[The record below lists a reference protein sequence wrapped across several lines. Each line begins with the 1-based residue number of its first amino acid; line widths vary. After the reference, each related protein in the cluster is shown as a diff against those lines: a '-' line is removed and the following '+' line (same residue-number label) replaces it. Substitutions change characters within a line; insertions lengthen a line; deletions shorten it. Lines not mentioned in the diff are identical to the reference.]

1 MDLATL
7 LGLVLGFTLI
17 ILAIVTS
24 ADLGLFLSLPS
35 ILIVVGGTFA
45 AALIKFR
52 VQSYLTGIKEGVVS
66 AFFDHSD
73 NPREIIALANR
84 LSRIA
89 RRNGLLGLEDEPI
102 DNPFFQKGVQMCV
115 DGSAPEFIQEVL
127 QKEMLLTIDRKS
139 IAEKVFRAFGDLA
152 PAFGMIGTLVGLIA
166 MLNNLDDPTKLG
178 PGMALA
184 LITTLYGS
192 VLAQLIFIPIA
203 DKLEMKNDEL
213 RNNMA
218 LIVDSVMG
226 IYNGMN
232 PQVLDELLET
242 YLPEYQRGAMNMTE
256 EIE

>member
-7 LGLVLGFTLI
+7 LGLVLGLTLVV
-17 ILAIVTS
+17 LAIITS
-24 ADLGLFLSLPS
+24 ADLGLFFNLPG
-35 ILIVVGGTFA
+35 ILLVMGGTFS

-52 VQSYLTGIKEGVVS
+52 VQSYLIGIKEGFAT
-66 AFFDHSD
+66 AFFERND

-127 QKEMLLTIDRKS
+127 FKEMSLTIDRKS
-139 IAEKVFRAFGDLA
+139 IGEKVFRAFGDLA
-152 PAFGMIGTLVGLIA
+152 PAFGMIGTLVGLVA
-166 MLNNLDDPTKLG
+166 MLNNLDDPTALG
-178 PGMALA
+178 PGMAVA
-184 LITTLYGS
+184 LLTTFYGS
-192 VLAQLIFIPIA
+192 LMAQLVFLPIA
-203 DKLEMKNDEL
+203 DKLALKGDEL
-213 RNNMA
+213 NNNME
-218 LIVDSVMG
+218 LIIDSVMG

-242 YLPEYQRGAMNMTE
+242 YLPEYQRGTVNMNE
-256 EIE
+256 EVE

>member
-7 LGLVLGFTLI
+7 LGLVLGFTLVV
-17 ILAIVTS
+17 LAIITS
-24 ADLGLFLSLPS
+24 ADLGLFMSLPS
-35 ILIVVGGTFA
+35 LLVVVGGAFS
-45 AALIKFR
+45 AALIKYR
-52 VQSYLTGIKEGVVS
+52 IQSYLVALKEGCLT
-66 AFFDHSD
+66 AFFERND

-102 DNPFFQKGVQMCV
+102 DNAFFAKGVQMCV

-127 QKEMLLTIDRKS
+127 QKEMILTMERKS
-139 IAEKVFRAFGDLA
+139 LAEKVFRSLGDLA
-152 PAFGMIGTLVGLIA
+152 PAFGMIGTLIGLIA

-184 LITTLYGS
+184 LITTFYGS
-192 VLAQLIFIPIA
+192 LLAQLIFIPLA
-203 DKLEMKNDEL
+203 DKLEMKSDEL
-213 RNNMA
+213 RNNMS

>member
-17 ILAIVTS
+17 VIAIVTS
-24 ADLGLFLSLPS
+24 ADLGLFVSLPS
-35 ILIVVGGTFA
+35 FLIVVGGAFA

-52 VQSYLTGIKEGVVS
+52 VQSYLTGIKEGV
-66 AFFDHSD
+66 ATTFFDRSD

-102 DNPFFQKGVQMCV
+102 DNPFFKKGVQMCV

-127 QKEMLLTIDRKS
+127 QKEMLLTIERKS
-139 IAEKVFRAFGDLA
+139 IAEKVYRALGDLA

-192 VLAQLIFIPIA
+192 VLAQLIFIPLA

-242 YLPEYQRGAMNMTE
+242 YLPEYQRGTMNMTE

>member
-7 LGLVLGFTLI
+7 LGLVLGMTLI
-17 ILAIVTS
+17 VLAIITA
-24 ADLGLFLSLPS
+24 ADIGLFFNLPGMLLV
-35 ILIVVGGTFA
+35 IGGTFS

-52 VQSYLTGIKEGVVS
+52 VQSYLVGIKEGLIT
-66 AFFDHSD
+66 AFFERND

-127 QKEMLLTIDRKS
+127 QKEMILTMERKS
-139 IAEKVFRAFGDLA
+139 LAEKVFRSLGDLA
-152 PAFGMIGTLVGLIA
+152 PAFGMIGTLIGLIA

-184 LITTLYGS
+184 LITTFYGS
-192 VLAQLIFIPIA
+192 LLAQLIFIPLA
-203 DKLEMKNDEL
+203 DKLEMKSDEL
-213 RNNMA
+213 RNNMS